1 MSRMPGGKEWGY
13 LFCGGAAIFWL
24 LVLAL
29 VAALVTGLYHLATW
43 ATSPAEVAPVTSA
56 AR

>member
-13 LFCGGAAIFWL
+13 LFCGGAAVFWL

-29 VAALVTGLYHLATW
+29 VAALVTGLYHLARW
-43 ATSPAEVAPVTSA
+43 ATSPADVAPVTSA